1 MKNKQL
7 QKWALGAEVISAV
20 AVVVTIGFLAAQTM
34 DNTNALQA
42 QTFQALMHDTSEW
55 RASIVSPDMAKLRV
69 KWRDEG
75 FESLTKVEQY
85 QIRGSNLV
93 LWGIYESAYFANE
106 RGVLGSV
113 EWSRFEVAICRSRKQ
128 DFGYWELEGLAS
140 FSALVTP
147 QFMEYIQQT
156 CD

>member
-20 AVVVTIGFLAAQTM
+20 AVVVTIGFLGVQTM

-75 FESLTKVEQY
+75 FESLT
-85 QIRGSNLV
+85 
-93 LWGIYESAYFANE
+93 
-106 RGVLGSV
+106 
-113 EWSRFEVAICRSRKQ
+113 
-128 DFGYWELEGLAS
+128 
-140 FSALVTP
+140 T
-147 QFMEYIQQT
+147 T
-156 CD
+156 